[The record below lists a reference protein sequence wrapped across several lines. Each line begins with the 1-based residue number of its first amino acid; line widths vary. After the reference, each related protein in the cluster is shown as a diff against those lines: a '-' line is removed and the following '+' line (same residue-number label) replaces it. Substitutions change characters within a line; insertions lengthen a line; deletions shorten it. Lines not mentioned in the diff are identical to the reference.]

1 MTRSESLITN
11 YIEDS
16 LTDEEVVEFEAWLK
30 EDAANMKEF
39 VTALARDE
47 QLRRTVSTSVS
58 QATANA
64 SRPTVNKGSH
74 RSRSVL
80 RWMLTA
86 SMIVAVSW
94 FLMPNENSASIVT
107 FEGGSGSV
115 SLQSDEGVESGLESG
130 ETFTTGTLQVG
141 GDGTRARFSY
151 EDGSRVSVAGG
162 AELEFTRGSGKR
174 LTLNRGTLA
183 ANVSPQSKRQ
193 PLVLRTPTA
202 EATTLG
208 TSFIVDAEDADL
220 LIRVNKGKLKLR
232 RLSDN
237 QTFLVA
243 QNQQVQT
250 DSATSE
256 PLQAEKIEPL
266 PSTWKASPK
275 TKGKLK
281 WRGDWMNGDI
291 LKAAPQ
297 KIFLKKLGVH
307 ESHYH
312 AGARN
317 DFPGIVTLEENT
329 KIRIRYRI
337 NRPINIGLF
346 ISTHSP
352 TWNYTGNFQAYIQET
367 LTLPDAEG
375 WRTAT
380 VALDTFHP
388 LPGSPKKLTPGS
400 VAATIFAT
408 TYADDVGLEVAEL
421 EVLADSE

>member
-1 MTRSESLITN
+1 MTRSETLIAN
-11 YIEDS
+11 YLEDS
-16 LTDEEVVEFEAWLK
+16 LTEEEVVEFEAWLK
-30 EDAANMKEF
+30 VDAANMKEF
-39 VTALARDE
+39 VAALARDE
-47 QLRRTVSTSVS
+47 QLRKVVIASEPQAMAEASRLTVSQRTD
-58 QATANA
+58 
-64 SRPTVNKGSH
+64 
-74 RSRSVL
+74 RSRSVV
-80 RWMLTA
+80 RWILTA

-107 FEGGSGSV
+107 FEGGNGSV
-115 SLQSDEGVESGLESG
+115 SLQSDEGIESGLESG
-130 ETFTTGTLQVG
+130 ETFTTGTLHVG
-141 GDGTRARFSY
+141 GQGTRAKFSY

-162 AELEFTRGSGKR
+162 AELEFTHNNGKR

-220 LIRVNKGKLKLR
+220 LIRVNKGSLKLR
-232 RLSDN
+232 RLTDN
-237 QTFLVA
+237 QTLLVA

-250 DSATSE
+250 DRAASE

-266 PSTWKASPK
+266 PSNWTASPRA
-275 TKGKLK
+275 KGKLK
-281 WRGDWMNGDI
+281 WRGDWLDGDI
-291 LKAAPQ
+291 LKAVPQ
-297 KIFLKKLGVH
+297 KIFRKELGVH

-367 LTLPDAEG
+367 LTPPDSEG

-380 VALDTFHP
+380 VALDSVHP

-421 EVLADSE
+421 EVITDSE